1 MNLFISRQRT
11 ASCPV
16 LISTMNRR
24 ESLTAL
30 SGSAATAAV
39 FSALGAQVKA
49 AEEDAAKAGANFKH
63 SVCHWCFGNI
73 PLDQFCV
80 EVKKMGIESIEILF
94 PNQWETVA
102 KHGLE
107 CAMGRP
113 RPIKGIGGIGTSF
126 EKKENHDTLVKIY
139 EEIIPLAAKAG
150 NVPQVIAFSGNRRG
164 LTDEEGLKNCAEGV
178 KRIMPIA
185 EKHNITISMELLNSK
200 KDHRDYLC
208 DRTQWGAD
216 LVKEVGSERFK
227 LLYDIYHMQ
236 IMEGD
241 CIATFSKHIDAISH
255 FHTAGVPGRNEI
267 DDTQELNYVGI
278 CKALAKLGYK
288 GYLGQE
294 FRPKNDPLTSL
305 KQAIDICTV

>member
-1 MNLFISRQRT
+1 
-11 ASCPV
+11 
-16 LISTMNRR
+16 MNRR
-24 ESLTAL
+24 KSLTAL
-30 SGSAATAAV
+30 SGGAATAAV

-49 AEEDAAKAGANFKH
+49 AEEDAAKAGAEFKH

-185 EKHNITISMELLNSK
+185 EKHNITISMELLN
-200 KDHRDYLC
+200 
-208 DRTQWGAD
+208 
-216 LVKEVGSERFK
+216 
-227 LLYDIYHMQ
+227 
-236 IMEGD
+236 
-241 CIATFSKHIDAISH
+241 
-255 FHTAGVPGRNEI
+255 
-267 DDTQELNYVGI
+267 
-278 CKALAKLGYK
+278 
-288 GYLGQE
+288 
-294 FRPKNDPLTSL
+294 
-305 KQAIDICTV
+305 